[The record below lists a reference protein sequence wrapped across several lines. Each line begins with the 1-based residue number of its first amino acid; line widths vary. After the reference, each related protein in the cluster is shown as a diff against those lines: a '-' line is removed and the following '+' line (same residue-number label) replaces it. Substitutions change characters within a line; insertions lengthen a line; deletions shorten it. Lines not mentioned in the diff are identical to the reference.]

1 MSGPGPGRPDDDDS
15 VDSSNDDSTSTSD
28 DYSAESSN
36 DDFASVSDDE
46 STQSAANPADSGDSA
61 VPDPSTHGPPD
72 SSSGQPT
79 ARTDRNDSPETSPP
93 STHHSKS
100 DREQITI
107 ESHGVLR
114 WFLKTDDGT
123 VVAIRDVLSS
133 VAIVA
138 VIGLILFGFS
148 GIWPPLVAVESGSME
163 PNMERGDLIFV
174 ADNERYVSDG
184 AIDGTGV
191 VTVEDAEET
200 GHTTF
205 GQPGD
210 VIIFMP
216 NGNDHATPV
225 IHRAH
230 LWVEEGDNWVA
241 KADPDVVGDLEC
253 EDVEATCPARHDG
266 FITKGDANPNYD
278 QYRGGARTDVV
289 KPEWVTAKGVFR
301 IPWLGHVR
309 LAFDSIFSSV
319 MPVPLEDSTSVVGAD
334 EPGAVDDGASNL
346 VEYMEGPIWSPAAQ
360 PLALA
365 IVGFTAI
372 VGVRRFH

>member
-1 MSGPGPGRPDDDDS
+1 MSGPGSGRPGGDDS
-15 VDSSNDDSTSTSD
+15 ADSSNDESICSSD
-28 DYSAESSN
+28 DHSTESST
-36 DDFASVSDDE
+36 DDFASASDDE
-46 STQSAANPADSGDSA
+46 STDSAVNPADSGDREG
-61 VPDPSTHGPPD
+61 PNPSTHGPSD
-72 SSSGQPT
+72 SSTG
-79 ARTDRNDSPETSPP
+79 RTDRTDRTDSPEPSPP
-93 STHHSKS
+93 STHHSQS
-100 DREQITI
+100 DREPVTI
-107 ESHGVLR
+107 QSHGVLR

-138 VIGLILFGFS
+138 VIGLILFGIS

-163 PNMERGDLIFV
+163 PNMQRGDLIFV
-174 ADNERYVSDG
+174 ADNERFVSDG

-191 VTVEDAEET
+191 VTAEGPEKS

-205 GQPGD
+205 GQSGD
-210 VIIFMP
+210 VIIFRP

-230 LWVEEGDNWVA
+230 LWVEEGDDWVA

-253 EDVEATCPARHDG
+253 DDVESTCPARHDG

-278 QYRGGARTDVV
+278 QHRGGAQTDVV

-319 MPVPLEDSTSVVGAD
+319 MPLPLEGSTSAVGAY
-334 EPGAVDDGASNL
+334 EPGVVNDGSSDL
-346 VEYMEGPIWSPAAQ
+346 LEYLEEPIWSRTAQ
-360 PLALA
+360 PLVLA

-372 VGVRRFH
+372 VGVRRFQ